1 MDMGLFGNRLKEL
14 RGNKSQINTVKE
26 ILEKTGISLTAQT
39 LGRYEKGDYKHKPD
53 IEILAALAEYYN
65 VSADYLLGRTDITV
79 TCEYPGWFK
88 EVRIKALEES
98 IEKHK
103 KSLADHL
110 SCIDKLT
117 EELNALR
124 WEGKENDKQENQARS
139 V

>member
-1 MDMGLFGNRLKEL
+1 MDRNLFKNRLVEL
-14 RGNKSQINTVKE
+14 RGERSRHSVAKDLFLKDQT
-26 ILEKTGISLTAQT
+26 LEK
-39 LGRYEKGDYKHKPD
+39 YEKGETLPN
-53 IEILAALAEYYN
+53 IEKAVEIAQYYG
-65 VSADYLLGRTDITV
+65 VSTDYLLGRTDITV

>member
-1 MDMGLFGNRLKEL
+1 MDRNLFKNRLVEL
-14 RGNKSQINTVKE
+14 RGERSRHSVAKDLFLKDQT
-26 ILEKTGISLTAQT
+26 LEK
-39 LGRYEKGDYKHKPD
+39 YEKGETLPN
-53 IEILAALAEYYN
+53 IEKAVEIAQYYG
-65 VSADYLLGRTDITV
+65 VSTDYLLGRTDITV

-117 EELNALR
+117 EELNTLR